1 MHTCTCSDLWKA
13 RASTICLQRSWALPG
28 SIRGLRG
35 EQENTRAKKTKIELS
50 SSPKIPHV
58 VSKMLQGSSS
68 DYFCQLCQNFSPPA
82 TPSPPPL
89 HRREPKACSTE
100 RRGGERSGLDA
111 QLKHVMRMESN
122 TLWPDRYTRTDVSDT
137 WHARGSSQGFPL
149 KHAHTR
155 LFTLARYT
163 RPHTRLRHALCYD
176 KQGPSS
182 VCVRD
187 TGAIGG
193 VGDTE
198 EEEKAWWGNYFS
210 DYFSLTATLK
220 ICFFLNYWS
229 PAAIN
234 ETNRGT
240 ILEFHT
246 AWHHLNTT
254 WRKWYQAGVDGGVRT
269 DSSSTRWKTV
279 VSLKRWTS
287 PHGCI

>member
-68 DYFCQLCQNFSPPA
+68 NYFCQLCQNFSPPA

-220 ICFFLNYWS
+220 ICFFLNCWS

-269 DSSSTRWKTV
+269 TPVRLGGKQWF
-279 VSLKRWTS
+279 R
-287 PHGCI
+287 

>member
-1 MHTCTCSDLWKA
+1 MHLQRPLKSQSLHNMLAEKLSSPWVHPRFKGGARKHQSQKNKNRAELITKDSSCRVKNVARVELRLLLSTLPKLLTSRYTLTPPPSQARAESLLDWEARRWKIGLRRTIKA
-13 RASTICLQRSWALPG
+13 RHAH
-28 SIRGLRG
+28 G
-35 EQENTRAKKTKIELS
+35 EQHTLTRS
-50 SSPKIPHV
+50 
-58 VSKMLQGSSS
+58 
-68 DYFCQLCQNFSPPA
+68 
-82 TPSPPPL
+82 
-89 HRREPKACSTE
+89 
-100 RRGGERSGLDA
+100 
-111 QLKHVMRMESN
+111 
-122 TLWPDRYTRTDVSDT
+122 RYTRTDVSDT

-269 DSSSTRWKTV
+269 TPVRLGGKQWF
-279 VSLKRWTS
+279 R
-287 PHGCI
+287 

>member
-1 MHTCTCSDLWKA
+1 MSCQKCCKG
-13 RASTICLQRSWALPG
+13 RAPITSVNSAKTSHLP
-28 SIRGLRG
+28 LH
-35 EQENTRAKKTKIELS
+35 
-50 SSPKIPHV
+50 PH
-58 VSKMLQGSSS
+58 
-68 DYFCQLCQNFSPPA
+68 
-82 TPSPPPL
+82 PPL
-89 HRREPKACSTE
+89 HRSEPKACSTE
-100 RRGGERSGLDA
+100 RRGGERLGLDA

-176 KQGPSS
+176 KQGASS

-198 EEEKAWWGNYFS
+198 DEEKAWWGNYFS

-269 DSSSTRWKTV
+269 TPVRLGGKQWF
-279 VSLKRWTS
+279 R
-287 PHGCI
+287 

>member
-35 EQENTRAKKTKIELS
+35 EQENTRAKKTKTELS

-68 DYFCQLCQNFSPPA
+68 NYFCQLCQNFSPPA

-122 TLWPDRYTRTDVSDT
+122 TLWPDRYTRTDVSVT
-137 WHARGSSQGFPL
+137 WHTRGSSQGFPL

-269 DSSSTRWKTV
+269 TPVRLGGKQWF
-279 VSLKRWTS
+279 R
-287 PHGCI
+287 

>member
-1 MHTCTCSDLWKA
+1 MYTCTCTCSDLWKA

-35 EQENTRAKKTKIELS
+35 EQENTRAQKTKTELS

-58 VSKMLQGSSS
+58 VSKMLQGPSS

-82 TPSPPPL
+82 TPPPPL

-122 TLWPDRYTRTDVSDT
+122 TLTRSLHMHRCQ
-137 WHARGSSQGFPL
+137 WHLTRQGILTGLPTQTRA
-149 KHAHTR
+149 HTHTR
-155 LFTLARYT
+155 LFTLACYT
-163 RPHTRLRHALCYD
+163 RPHTRLRHALCYE
-176 KQGPSS
+176 KQGASS

-187 TGAIGG
+187 TGAFGG

-210 DYFSLTATLK
+210 DYFSLTATVK
-220 ICFFLNYWS
+220 ICFF
-229 PAAIN
+229 
-234 ETNRGT
+234 
-240 ILEFHT
+240 F
-246 AWHHLNTT
+246 
-254 WRKWYQAGVDGGVRT
+254 
-269 DSSSTRWKTV
+269 
-279 VSLKRWTS
+279 
-287 PHGCI
+287 

>member
-35 EQENTRAKKTKIELS
+35 EQENTRAKKTKTELS

-58 VSKMLQGSSS
+58 VSKMLRGSSS

-82 TPSPPPL
+82 TPSPPPSQERAESL
-89 HRREPKACSTE
+89 LDWEARRWKIGLRRTIKA
-100 RRGGERSGLDA
+100 RHAHGEQHTLTRS
-111 QLKHVMRMESN
+111 
-122 TLWPDRYTRTDVSDT
+122 RYTRTDVSVT

-176 KQGPSS
+176 KQGASS

-269 DSSSTRWKTV
+269 TPVRLGGKQWF
-279 VSLKRWTS
+279 R
-287 PHGCI
+287 

>member
-68 DYFCQLCQNFSPPA
+68 NYFCQLCQNFSPPA

-269 DSSSTRWKTV
+269 TPVRLGGKQWF
-279 VSLKRWTS
+279 R
-287 PHGCI
+287 

>member
-1 MHTCTCSDLWKA
+1 MH
-13 RASTICLQRSWALPG
+13 LQRPLKSQSLHNMLA
-28 SIRGLRG
+28 
-35 EQENTRAKKTKIELS
+35 EKLS
-50 SSPKIPHV
+50 SPWVHPRFKGGARKHQSQKNKNRAELITKDSSCRVKNVARVELRLLLSTLPKLLT
-58 VSKMLQGSSS
+58 SRYTL
-68 DYFCQLCQNFSPPA
+68 
-82 TPSPPPL
+82 TPPL
-89 HRREPKACSTE
+89 HRSEPKACSTE

-122 TLWPDRYTRTDVSDT
+122 TLWPDLATRTDVSDT

-269 DSSSTRWKTV
+269 TPVRLGGKQWF
-279 VSLKRWTS
+279 R
-287 PHGCI
+287 

>member
-1 MHTCTCSDLWKA
+1 MHMH
-13 RASTICLQRSWALPG
+13 LQRPLKSQSLHNMLAEKLSSPWVHP
-28 SIRGLRG
+28 RFKG
-35 EQENTRAKKTKIELS
+35 EQENTRAKTTKTELS

-58 VSKMLQGSSS
+58 VSKMLQGPSS

-155 LFTLARYT
+155 LFTVARYT
-163 RPHTRLRHALCYD
+163 RPHTRLRHALCYE
-176 KQGPSS
+176 KQGASS
-182 VCVRD
+182 VCVQD
-187 TGAIGG
+187 TGAFGG

-234 ETNRGT
+234 ETNRRYDPGIPHSLT
-240 ILEFHT
+240 SLK
-246 AWHHLNTT
+246 HHMEKMISS
-254 WRKWYQAGVDGGVRT
+254 RGGRGSAY

>member
-35 EQENTRAKKTKIELS
+35 EQENTRAKKTKTELS

-68 DYFCQLCQNFSPPA
+68 NYFCQLCQNFSPPA

-137 WHARGSSQGFPL
+137 WHTRGSSQGFPL

-269 DSSSTRWKTV
+269 TPVRLGGKQWF
-279 VSLKRWTS
+279 R
-287 PHGCI
+287 

>member
-1 MHTCTCSDLWKA
+1 MH
-13 RASTICLQRSWALPG
+13 LQRPLKSQSLHNMLA
-28 SIRGLRG
+28 
-35 EQENTRAKKTKIELS
+35 EKLS
-50 SSPKIPHV
+50 SPWVHPRFKGGARKHQSQKNKNRAELITKDSSCRVKNVARVELRLLLSTLPKLLT
-58 VSKMLQGSSS
+58 SRYTL
-68 DYFCQLCQNFSPPA
+68 
-82 TPSPPPL
+82 TPPL

-187 TGAIGG
+187 TGAIRG

-269 DSSSTRWKTV
+269 TPVRLGGKQWF
-279 VSLKRWTS
+279 R
-287 PHGCI
+287 

>member
-68 DYFCQLCQNFSPPA
+68 NYFCQLCQNFSPPA

>member
-1 MHTCTCSDLWKA
+1 MSCQKCCKG
-13 RASTICLQRSWALPG
+13 RAPITSVNSAKTSHLP
-28 SIRGLRG
+28 LH
-35 EQENTRAKKTKIELS
+35 
-50 SSPKIPHV
+50 PH
-58 VSKMLQGSSS
+58 
-68 DYFCQLCQNFSPPA
+68 
-82 TPSPPPL
+82 PPL
-89 HRREPKACSTE
+89 HRSEPKACSTE

-122 TLWPDRYTRTDVSDT
+122 TLWPDRYTRTDVSVT

-176 KQGPSS
+176 KQGASS

-269 DSSSTRWKTV
+269 TPVRLGGKQWF
-279 VSLKRWTS
+279 R
-287 PHGCI
+287 

>member
-1 MHTCTCSDLWKA
+1 MSCQKCCKG
-13 RASTICLQRSWALPG
+13 RAPITSVNSAKTSHLP
-28 SIRGLRG
+28 LH
-35 EQENTRAKKTKIELS
+35 
-50 SSPKIPHV
+50 PH
-58 VSKMLQGSSS
+58 
-68 DYFCQLCQNFSPPA
+68 
-82 TPSPPPL
+82 PPL
-89 HRREPKACSTE
+89 HRSEPKACSTE

-163 RPHTRLRHALCYD
+163 RPHTQLRHALCYD
-176 KQGPSS
+176 KQGASS

-198 EEEKAWWGNYFS
+198 DEEKAWWGNYFS

-220 ICFFLNYWS
+220 ICFFLNYCS

-269 DSSSTRWKTV
+269 TPVRLGGKQWF
-279 VSLKRWTS
+279 R
-287 PHGCI
+287 

>member
-1 MHTCTCSDLWKA
+1 MYTCTCTCSDLWKA

-35 EQENTRAKKTKIELS
+35 EQENTRAKKTKTELS

-58 VSKMLQGSSS
+58 VSKMLQGPSS

-82 TPSPPPL
+82 TPPPPL

-111 QLKHVMRMESN
+111 QLKHVIRIESN
-122 TLWPDRYTRTDVSDT
+122 TLWPDRYTCTDVSDT

-163 RPHTRLRHALCYD
+163 RPHTLLRHALCYE
-176 KQGPSS
+176 KQGASS

-187 TGAIGG
+187 TGAFGG

-210 DYFSLTATLK
+210 DYFSLTATVK

-269 DSSSTRWKTV
+269 TPVVKTV
-279 VSLKRWTS
+279 VSLKHWTS

>member
-1 MHTCTCSDLWKA
+1 
-13 RASTICLQRSWALPG
+13 
-28 SIRGLRG
+28 
-35 EQENTRAKKTKIELS
+35 
-50 SSPKIPHV
+50 
-58 VSKMLQGSSS
+58 MLQGPSS

-82 TPSPPPL
+82 TPSPPL
-89 HRREPKACSTE
+89 HRREPKACSTG

-122 TLWPDRYTRTDVSDT
+122 TLWPDRYTRTDVSVT

-176 KQGPSS
+176 KQGASS

-269 DSSSTRWKTV
+269 TPVRLSGKQWFR
-279 VSLKRWTS
+279 
-287 PHGCI
+287 

>member
-35 EQENTRAKKTKIELS
+35 EQENTRAKKTKTELS

-82 TPSPPPL
+82 TPSPPPSQA
-89 HRREPKACSTE
+89 RA
-100 RRGGERSGLDA
+100 ERSGLDA

-176 KQGPSS
+176 KQGASS

-198 EEEKAWWGNYFS
+198 DEEKAWWGNYFS

-269 DSSSTRWKTV
+269 TPVRLGGKQWF
-279 VSLKRWTS
+279 R
-287 PHGCI
+287 

>member
-1 MHTCTCSDLWKA
+1 MH
-13 RASTICLQRSWALPG
+13 LQRPLKSQSLHNMLA
-28 SIRGLRG
+28 
-35 EQENTRAKKTKIELS
+35 EKLS
-50 SSPKIPHV
+50 SPWVHPRFKGGARKHQSQKNKNRAELITKDSSCRVKNVARVEAPITSVNSAKTSHLPLHPH
-58 VSKMLQGSSS
+58 
-68 DYFCQLCQNFSPPA
+68 
-82 TPSPPPL
+82 PPL

-122 TLWPDRYTRTDVSDT
+122 TLWPDRYTRTDVSVT

-176 KQGPSS
+176 KQGASS

-269 DSSSTRWKTV
+269 TPVRLGGKQWF
-279 VSLKRWTS
+279 R
-287 PHGCI
+287 

>member
-1 MHTCTCSDLWKA
+1 MSCQKCCKG
-13 RASTICLQRSWALPG
+13 RAPITSVNSAKTSHLP
-28 SIRGLRG
+28 LH
-35 EQENTRAKKTKIELS
+35 
-50 SSPKIPHV
+50 PH
-58 VSKMLQGSSS
+58 
-68 DYFCQLCQNFSPPA
+68 
-82 TPSPPPL
+82 PPL
-89 HRREPKACSTE
+89 HRSEPKTCSTE

-163 RPHTRLRHALCYD
+163 RPHTLLRHALCYD
-176 KQGPSS
+176 KQGASS

-220 ICFFLNYWS
+220 ICFFLNCWS

-269 DSSSTRWKTV
+269 TPVRLGGKQWF
-279 VSLKRWTS
+279 R
-287 PHGCI
+287 

>member
-1 MHTCTCSDLWKA
+1 MH
-13 RASTICLQRSWALPG
+13 LQRPLKSQSLHNMLA
-28 SIRGLRG
+28 
-35 EQENTRAKKTKIELS
+35 EKLS
-50 SSPKIPHV
+50 SPWVHPRFKGGARKHQSQKNKNRAELITKDSSCRVKNVARVELRLLLSTLPKLLT
-58 VSKMLQGSSS
+58 SRYTL
-68 DYFCQLCQNFSPPA
+68 
-82 TPSPPPL
+82 TPPL

-122 TLWPDRYTRTDVSDT
+122 TLWPDRYTRTDVSVT

-176 KQGPSS
+176 KQGASS

-187 TGAIGG
+187 TGAFGG

-220 ICFFLNYWS
+220 ICFFLNCWS

-269 DSSSTRWKTV
+269 TPVRLGGKQWF
-279 VSLKRWTS
+279 R
-287 PHGCI
+287 

>member
-1 MHTCTCSDLWKA
+1 MSCQKCCEG
-13 RASTICLQRSWALPG
+13 RAPITSVNSAKTSHLP
-28 SIRGLRG
+28 LH
-35 EQENTRAKKTKIELS
+35 
-50 SSPKIPHV
+50 PH
-58 VSKMLQGSSS
+58 
-68 DYFCQLCQNFSPPA
+68 
-82 TPSPPPL
+82 PPL

-163 RPHTRLRHALCYD
+163 RPHTLLRHALCYD
-176 KQGPSS
+176 KQGASS

-220 ICFFLNYWS
+220 ICFFLNCWS

-269 DSSSTRWKTV
+269 TPVRLGGKQWF
-279 VSLKRWTS
+279 R
-287 PHGCI
+287 

>member
-1 MHTCTCSDLWKA
+1 MH
-13 RASTICLQRSWALPG
+13 LQRPLKSQSLHNMLA
-28 SIRGLRG
+28 
-35 EQENTRAKKTKIELS
+35 EKLS
-50 SSPKIPHV
+50 SPWVHPRFKGGARKHQSQKNKNRAELITKDSSCRVKNVARVELQLLLSTLPKLLT
-58 VSKMLQGSSS
+58 SRYTL
-68 DYFCQLCQNFSPPA
+68 
-82 TPSPPPL
+82 TPPL

-220 ICFFLNYWS
+220 ICFFLNCWS

-269 DSSSTRWKTV
+269 TPVRLGGKQWF
-279 VSLKRWTS
+279 R
-287 PHGCI
+287 